1 MGDLK
6 FAVTGRGGKSSL
18 IDGMELQLNEALT
31 GIDVLERDKF
41 KPLTGQKIGL
51 ITNHT
56 GLTRDLRTTI
66 DVLHAA
72 PNVKLTAL
80 FGPEHGIRGEVD
92 AKVSD
97 STDARTG
104 LPVYSL
110 YGDTMRPKPEHL
122 KGLDALVYDI
132 QDIGCRF
139 YTYPATLGNALE
151 ECAKAGIHLIVLDR
165 PNPIGGIA
173 VEGPISDPKVHTFV
187 CWHPIPVRHGMT
199 IGELARLYNTERKIG
214 AGLQVIPCEGWRRM
228 QLWDETGLFWTNPS
242 PNMRNLTEAILYPG
256 IGLLETTNISVGRGT
271 DTPFEVIGAP
281 WMDGRS
287 LAAILNSHRLPGVRF
302 IPIHFTPRSS
312 VHSGVACQGVNIVIT
327 DRAKFQTVRTG
338 MHIAA
343 ALRNR
348 YHAEWQAEKYI
359 RLLENG
365 AVLKQVLDG
374 IPAPEIEN
382 GRQKDMATFKTV
394 RQKYLLYN

>member
-1 MGDLK
+1 
-6 FAVTGRGGKSSL
+6 
-18 IDGMELQLNEALT
+18 METLT
-31 GIDVLERDKF
+31 GIDVLERDNF
-41 KPLTGQKIGL
+41 KPLAGQRIGL

-72 PNVKLTAL
+72 PKVQLKAL

-92 AKVSD
+92 AKVED
-97 STDARTG
+97 STDRRTG

-110 YGDTMRPKPEHL
+110 YGDTMRPKPEQL

-151 ECAKAGIHLIVLDR
+151 ECAKASIHLIVLDR

-173 VEGPISDPKVHTFV
+173 VEGPVSDPEVHQFV

-199 IGELARLYNTERKIG
+199 IGELARLYNSERKIG
-214 AGLQVIPCEGWRRM
+214 AGLQVIPCSSWKRT
-228 QLWDETGLFWTNPS
+228 QLWDETGLYWTNPS
-242 PNMRNLTEAILYPG
+242 PNMRSLTEAILYPG

-281 WMDGRS
+281 WIDGRS
-287 LAAILNSHRLPGVRF
+287 LAQHLNSVGLPGVRF
-302 IPIHFTPRSS
+302 VPIRFKPKSS
-312 VHSGVACQGVNIVIT
+312 VFVGVDCSGINISIT
-327 DRAKFQTVRTG
+327 NRSNFKSVQCGF
-338 MHIAA
+338 HIAV
-343 ALRNR
+343 ALQKL
-348 YHAEWQAEKYI
+348 YPGKWQVEKYI
-359 RLLENG
+359 RLLEKKEILSKLAAG
-365 AVLKQVLDG
+365 ATVGEL
-374 IPAPEIEN
+374 E
-382 GRQKDMATFKTV
+382 KTYAAGLREFAAI
-394 RQKYLLYN
+394 RQKYLIYP